1 MFEGKA
7 ILTAINDLREE
18 LNRVQNTM
26 NFIIHGLRQDNRDL
40 LNRVMVKHMGEYAAT
55 SPASV
60 AEMDEIPARKL
71 ASQDDFAKEYL
82 AGEIV
87 DETER

>member
-7 ILTAINDLREE
+7 ILSEIRSLKEE
-18 LNRVQNTM
+18 LQRVQNTM

-60 AEMDEIPARKL
+60 AEMDEIPAQKL
-71 ASQDDFAKEYL
+71 AQEDRFAQEHF
-82 AGEIV
+82 AGEIIN
-87 DETER
+87 ET